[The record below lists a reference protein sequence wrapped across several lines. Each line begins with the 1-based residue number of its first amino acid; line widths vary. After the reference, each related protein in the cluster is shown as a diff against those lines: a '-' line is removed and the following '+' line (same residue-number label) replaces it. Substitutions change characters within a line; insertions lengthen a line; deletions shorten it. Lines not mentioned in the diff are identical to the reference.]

1 MKHLSLE
8 VHSFIRLFIEP
19 LFIAP
24 FPVPDTVLGTGDTA
38 GGKET
43 DKTPSSWSLVSGEDR
58 IPGKNRYHKY
68 ISVQA
73 RDQSGDN
80 FIGRTV
86 RKGLSEEVTIEQRWT
101 GLRRMSQTNVSRKSF
116 QQKGTGG
123 PQALRQ
129 RKPARVCSR
138 KGKRPACLEL
148 RKQGDRLIFSST
160 AISYHVK

>member
-19 LFIAP
+19 LFITP
-24 FPVPDTVLGTGDTA
+24 FPEPDTVLATGDTA

-43 DKTPSSWSLVSGEDR
+43 DKTLSSWSLRSGEDGL
-58 IPGKNRYHKY
+58 PGKNRYHKY

-73 RDQSGDN
+73 RDQSGDT
-80 FIGRTV
+80 FIARTV
-86 RKGLSEEVTIEQRWT
+86 RKGSSEEMTIEQRGT
-101 GLRRMSQTNVSRKSF
+101 CLGRMSQTNVSRKSF
-116 QQKGTGG
+116 QQKRTGG

-129 RKPARVCSR
+129 RKPAPICSR

-160 AISYHVK
+160 AISYHAK